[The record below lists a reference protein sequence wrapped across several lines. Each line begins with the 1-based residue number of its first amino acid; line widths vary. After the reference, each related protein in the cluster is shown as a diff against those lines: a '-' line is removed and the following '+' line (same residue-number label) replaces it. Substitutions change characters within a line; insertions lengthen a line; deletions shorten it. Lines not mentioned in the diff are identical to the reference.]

1 MQVPRGS
8 VGAMDLSYGAEA
20 EAFRKEVCAFLA
32 GCWQPGERA
41 GGELRKF
48 VRTFRQSSIDRGYLY
63 RSVPRQYGGSEQPVD
78 VIRAQVIREEFGKA
92 RAPMEVGGNGVNMT
106 VPTLLENGTE
116 EQRRLFI
123 RKTIEGEYIW
133 GQGYSEPGS
142 GSDLASVRTKAELSP
157 DGSTWIIN
165 GQKIWTSQGMQST
178 HMFMLVRSEPDA
190 PKHDGITY
198 LLIDLDQ
205 AGVTRRPIRQMTGE
219 AGSHTFC
226 EFFFDNAET
235 PVSWQVGERGQGW
248 KVSRT
253 TLKHERASI
262 GSADGLGNQFRK
274 LVELA
279 KEMGRIDDPLV
290 RDRLAEIEGR
300 VLSHRYSSFRLFSCA
315 AAGEDPGSVQLMMK
329 LLLTE
334 IGHDIAL
341 LAQDLIGEAA
351 MTEPVGAGG
360 RGPRGARGPNKWLD
374 QIMGSLGNS
383 IAGGASNIQRNII
396 GERGLGLPRDLA
408 ITGEK

>member
-1 MQVPRGS
+1 
-8 VGAMDLSYGAEA
+8 MDLSYGEAAED
-20 EAFRKEVCAFLA
+20 FRKEVRGFLKDA
-32 GCWQPGERA
+32 WQPGELR
-41 GGELRKF
+41 GGELKEFIRA
-48 VRTFRQSSIDRGYLY
+48 FRRSAIDRGYLY
-63 RSVPRQYGGSEQPVD
+63 RSVPKRYGGSEQPVD
-78 VIRAQVIREEFGKA
+78 VIRAQVIREEFGRI
-92 RAPMEVGGNGVNMT
+92 RAPMEVVGNGVNMT
-106 VPTLLENGTE
+106 VPTLLEKGTE
-116 EQRRLFI
+116 EQRELFI
-123 RKTIEGEYIW
+123 RATIEGDYIW

-142 GSDLASVRTKAELSP
+142 GSDLASVRTKGELSS
-157 DGSTWIIN
+157 DGTKWIIN

-178 HMFMLVRSEPDA
+178 HMFMLVRTEPDA

-205 AGVTRRPIRQMTGE
+205 PGVTRRPIRQMTGE
-219 AGSHTFC
+219 QGSHTFC
-226 EFFFDNAET
+226 EFFFDNAEA

-248 KVSRT
+248 YVSRT

-262 GSADGLGNQFRK
+262 GSADGLGSQFKK
-274 LVELA
+274 LVELTQ
-279 KEMGRIDDPLV
+279 EMGRIGDPLV

-300 VLSHRYSSFRLFSCA
+300 VLSHRYTSFRLFSCA
-315 AAGEDPGSVQLMMK
+315 AAGEDPGPVQLMMK

-341 LAQDLIGEAA
+341 LAQDLIGEQG
-351 MTEPVGAGG
+351 MSEPEGAGG
-360 RGPRGARGPNKWLD
+360 RGPRGQRGPNKWLD

-408 ITGEK
+408 MSAET

>member
-1 MQVPRGS
+1 
-8 VGAMDLSYGAEA
+8 MDLSYGAAA
-20 EAFRKEVCAFLA
+20 EEFRCEVRAFLA
-32 GCWQPGERA
+32 AQWQPGERR
-41 GGELRKF
+41 GGELKDYVRDFRRKG
-48 VRTFRQSSIDRGYLY
+48 VEAGYLY
-63 RSVPRQYGGSEQPVD
+63 RAIPRAYGGSEQPVD
-78 VIRAQVIREEFGKA
+78 VIKAQVIREEFGRA
-92 RAPMEVGGNGVNMT
+92 RAPMELGGNGVNMT
-106 VPTLLENGTE
+106 VPTLLERGTQ
-116 EQRRLFI
+116 EQKDLFI

-142 GSDLASVRTKAELSP
+142 GSDLASVRTKAELSA
-157 DGSTWIIN
+157 DGTKWIVN

-178 HMFMLVRSEPDA
+178 HMFMLVRTEPEA

-198 LLIDLDQ
+198 LLLDLNQ
-205 AGVTRRPIRQMTGE
+205 PGVTRRPIRQMTGE
-219 AGSHTFC
+219 EGDHTFC
-226 EFFFDNAET
+226 EFFFDNAEA

-248 KVSRT
+248 YVSRT

-290 RDRLAEIEGR
+290 RDRLGEIEGR

-315 AAGEDPGSVQLMMK
+315 AAGDDPGPIQLMMK

-334 IGHDIAL
+334 IGHDMAL
-341 LAQDLIGEAA
+341 LAQDLIGEQGL
-351 MTEPVGAGG
+351 TEPAGAGARG
-360 RGPRGARGPNKWLD
+360 YRGPRGPNKWLD

-396 GERGLGLPRDLA
+396 GERGLGLSRDLA
-408 ITGEK
+408 MSGEK

>member
-1 MQVPRGS
+1 
-8 VGAMDLSYGAEA
+8 MDLSYGEAAE
-20 EAFRKEVCAFLA
+20 
-32 GCWQPGERA
+32 
-41 GGELRKF
+41 
-48 VRTFRQSSIDRGYLY
+48 TFRQEVRGFLGGSWLPGDRRGADLKDYIRDFRRAAIERGYLY
-63 RSVPRQYGGSEQPVD
+63 RSVPKRYGGSEQPVD
-78 VIRAQVIREEFGKA
+78 VIRAQVIREEFGRA

-106 VPTLLENGTE
+106 VPTLLEKGTE
-116 EQRRLFI
+116 EQKELFI
-123 RKTIEGEYIW
+123 RKTIEGDYIW

-142 GSDLASVRTKAELSP
+142 GSDLASVRTTGELSA
-157 DGSTWIIN
+157 DGKRWIIT

-178 HMFMLVRSEPDA
+178 HMFMLVRTEPNA
-190 PKHDGITY
+190 AKHDGITY
-198 LLIDLDQ
+198 LLLDLDQ
-205 AGVTRRPIRQMTGE
+205 PGITRRPIRQMTGE
-219 AGSHTFC
+219 EGDHTFC

-248 KVSRT
+248 YVSRT

-274 LVELA
+274 LVDLA
-279 KEMGRIDDPLV
+279 KEMGRISDPLV

-300 VLSHRYSSFRLFSCA
+300 VLSHRYTSFRLFSCA
-315 AAGEDPGSVQLMMK
+315 AAGDDPGPVQLMMK

-341 LAQDLIGEAA
+341 LAQDLIGDQGL
-351 MTEPVGAGG
+351 TEPVGAGG
-360 RGPRGARGPNKWLD
+360 RGHRGPRGPNKWLD

-396 GERGLGLPRDLA
+396 GERGLGLPRDIA
-408 ITGEK
+408 MSGEK

>member
-1 MQVPRGS
+1 
-8 VGAMDLSYGAEA
+8 MDLSYGEAA
-20 EAFRKEVCAFLA
+20 EAFRKGVRGFLKEY
-32 GCWQPGERA
+32 WQPGERR
-41 GGELRKF
+41 GGEVKEF
-48 VRTFRQSSIDRGYLY
+48 VRSFRRAAVDRGYLY
-63 RSVPRQYGGSEQPVD
+63 RAVPKRYGGSEQPVD
-78 VIRAQVIREEFGKA
+78 VIRAQVIREEFARA

-106 VPTLLENGTE
+106 VPTLLERGTE
-116 EQRRLFI
+116 EQRELFI
-123 RKTIEGEYIW
+123 RSTIEGDYIW

-142 GSDLASVRTKAELSP
+142 GSDLASVRTKGELSP
-157 DGSTWIIN
+157 DGSRWIIN
-165 GQKIWTSQGMQST
+165 GQKIWTSLGMQAT
-178 HMFMLVRSEPDA
+178 HMFMLVRTEPDA

-198 LLIDLDQ
+198 LLLDLNQ
-205 AGVTRRPIRQMTGE
+205 SGVTRRPIRRMTGE
-219 AGSHTFC
+219 QGGQTFC

-248 KVSRT
+248 QVSRT

-262 GSADGLGNQFRK
+262 GSADGLGSQFAK

-279 KEMGRIDDPLV
+279 REMGRIGDPVV

-300 VLSHRYSSFRLFSCA
+300 VLSHRYTSFRLFSCA
-315 AAGEDPGSVQLMMK
+315 AAGDDPGPVALMMK

-341 LAQDLIGEAA
+341 LAQDLIGEAG
-351 MTEPVGAGG
+351 MVEPEGAGG
-360 RGPRGARGPNKWLD
+360 RGARGPRGPNKWLD

-408 ITGEK
+408 LELEPRGEK

>member
-1 MQVPRGS
+1 
-8 VGAMDLSYGAEA
+8 MDLSYGEAA
-20 EAFRKEVCAFLA
+20 EAFRKEIRGFLTEA
-32 GCWQPGERA
+32 WLPGEMR
-41 GGELRKF
+41 GSELKEFIRS
-48 VRTFRQSSIDRGYLY
+48 FRRSAIERGYLY
-63 RSVPRQYGGSEQPVD
+63 RSVPKRYGGSEQPVD
-78 VIRAQVIREEFGKA
+78 VIRAQVIREEFGRA

-106 VPTLLENGTE
+106 VPTLLEKGTE
-116 EQRRLFI
+116 EQRELFI
-123 RKTIEGEYIW
+123 RGTIEGDFIW

-157 DGSTWIIN
+157 DGTKWIIN

-178 HMFMLVRSEPDA
+178 HMFMLVRTEPDA
-190 PKHDGITY
+190 AKHDGITY
-198 LLIDLDQ
+198 LLMDLDQ
-205 AGVTRRPIRQMTGE
+205 PGVTRRAIRQMTGE
-219 AGSHTFC
+219 QGSHTFC
-226 EFFFDNAET
+226 EFFFDNAEA

-248 KVSRT
+248 YVSRT

-262 GSADGLGNQFRK
+262 GSADGLGNQFKK

-279 KEMGRIDDPLV
+279 QEMGRIGDPLV

-300 VLSHRYSSFRLFSCA
+300 VLSHRYTSFRLFSCA
-315 AAGEDPGSVQLMMK
+315 AAGDDAGPVQLMMK

-334 IGHDIAL
+334 IGHDMAL
-341 LAQDLIGEAA
+341 LAQDLIGEQG
-351 MTEPVGAGG
+351 MTEPAGAGG
-360 RGPRGARGPNKWLD
+360 RGPRGQRGPNKWLD

-408 ITGEK
+408 MNAEK